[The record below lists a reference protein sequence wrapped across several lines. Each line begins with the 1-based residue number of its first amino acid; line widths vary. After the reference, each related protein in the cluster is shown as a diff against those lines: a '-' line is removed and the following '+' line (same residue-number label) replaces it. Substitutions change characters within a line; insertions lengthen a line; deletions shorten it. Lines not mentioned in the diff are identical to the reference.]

1 MPTVLCS
8 LVRHPSHI
16 SSING
21 NTRKAPFWMLSYIL
35 FGDTDLFDVIRA
47 EVAPAISENGSIDAA
62 YLTNDKACPCL
73 NSIWDET
80 VRLTAFAA
88 SVRFLTHDVQLG
100 GKTLRKGNRLMMPQ
114 RQLHFST
121 QAFGETASDFDPDRF
136 LKDPALRRNPSLRPF
151 GGGTTMCPGRNLAK
165 QTTLA
170 FVAMVLHGFDITLD
184 PPDQKFPRPA
194 EGKPS
199 IGLVDV
205 EEGHDVYIRLSPRA
219 TRK

>member
-1 MPTVLCS
+1 M
-8 LVRHPSHI
+8 
-16 SSING
+16 
-21 NTRKAPFWMLSYIL
+21 L
-35 FGDTDLFDVIRA
+35 FGDNDLIDIIRA
-47 EVAPAISENGSIDAA
+47 EVAPAMQEQSTINIA
-62 YLTNDKACPCL
+62 YLVNEKTCPRL

-114 RQLHFST
+114 RQLHFSS
-121 QAFGETASDFDPDRF
+121 QAFGEDASQFDPDRF
-136 LKDPALRRNPSLRPF
+136 MKDPTMRRNPSLRPF

-165 QTTLA
+165 QMTLA
-170 FVAMVLHGFDITLD
+170 FVAQVLHTFDITLD
-184 PPDQKFPRPA
+184 PPNQTFPDPA

-205 EEGHDVYIRLSPRA
+205 QEGHDVQVRLSLRNEA
-219 TRK
+219 K